1 MGSRRLQCTLA
12 AVAVRTHGHVSGLR
26 CAVGAPG
33 EASVRWAHRGSH
45 IPPCQS
51 DPCPFF
57 GFFFPRPWCAWRVQ
71 PGRQEVGPTPQR
83 PFLTGTFF
91 SLQFSI
97 QRPQPLPAEPLA

>member
-57 GFFFPRPWCAWRVQ
+57 GFFFPCPDYRV
-71 PGRQEVGPTPQR
+71 PGACSRRVR
-83 PFLTGTFF
+83 
-91 SLQFSI
+91 
-97 QRPQPLPAEPLA
+97 RWDPLPLQPFHEVNLSLS